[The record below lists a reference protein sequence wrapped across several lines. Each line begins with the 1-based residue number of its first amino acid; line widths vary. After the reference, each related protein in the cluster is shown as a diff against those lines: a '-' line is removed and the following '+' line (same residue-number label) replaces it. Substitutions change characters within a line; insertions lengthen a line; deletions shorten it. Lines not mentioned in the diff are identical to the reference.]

1 MKNLFFTLLFGF
13 SMVLSSATYAQNFAD
28 QPFYEGNDLGLNYS
42 PQKSTFRIW
51 SPVAEEVKLKLYQ
64 NGIGNNLIKELN
76 LQKSDKGTW
85 FLEVF
90 EDLKGKFYTFQ
101 VKTEGKWLD
110 ETCGIYAKIVG
121 VNGKRGMISDLKTT
135 NPKNWDKDKKPELKN
150 FTDIV
155 LYEMH
160 VRDFTIAPTSGAKN
174 KGKFLGMVEK
184 NTKSPDGL
192 KTGVSHLKELGITHV
207 HLLPSFDFRSIDEAK
222 PNNTD
227 YNWGYDPQNFNT
239 PEGSYSTDAYDG
251 TVRIREFKEMVKKMH
266 ENGIR
271 VIMDVVYNHL
281 GDAGDS
287 PFQKEFPNYYF
298 RQNDKGSFSDAS
310 GCGNETASERP
321 MMRKYLIESLKYWAT
336 EYHIDGFRF
345 DLMGI
350 HDLETMNLIATELRK
365 IDPKIYLYG
374 EGWTAGGSPLAEE
387 KRAIKRLTYQMP
399 NVAAF
404 SDDMRDGIKGHWS
417 NEKEKGFASGKEN
430 LEESI
435 KFGVVASTQHPQVDY
450 QKVNYSKA
458 AWAKEPHQCIN
469 YVSCHDNHTLFD
481 KIQVSCEGITEA
493 EALKINRLAQTMVF
507 TAQGVPFLHAG
518 EELARTKYGEHN
530 SYKSPDRINQIDW
543 SRKKTYCKLFEFY
556 QKLLKFRKDH
566 PAFRMPTNAMI
577 QQNLQFVDTKQANL
591 VAYTLNGAAVG
602 DKWKRIFVVYN
613 GNKNNRKITLPE
625 GKEWKLVLN
634 GENIDQNG
642 FWKQKGGAE
651 IEMYGT
657 SAMIWVE

>member
-13 SMVLSSATYAQNFAD
+13 SMVLSMVSYAQNFAD

-42 PQKSTFRIW
+42 PKKSTFRIW
-51 SPVAEEVKLKLYQ
+51 SPLAEEIKLKLYQ
-64 NGIGNNLIKELN
+64 NGIGNNLLKELN

-85 FLEVF
+85 FLEVS

-110 ETCGIYAKIVG
+110 ETCGIYAKMVG
-121 VNGKRGMISDLKTT
+121 VNGKRGMIADLKTT

-160 VRDFTIAPTSGAKN
+160 VRDFTIAPSSGAKN
-174 KGKFLGMVEK
+174 KGKFLGIAEK

-192 KTGVSHLKELGITHV
+192 KTGVSHLRELGITHV
-207 HLLPSFDFRSIDEAK
+207 HLLPSFDFRSIDEEK

-239 PEGSYSTDAYDG
+239 PEGSYATDAYDG
-251 TVRIREFKEMVKKMH
+251 TVRIREFKEMVKGLH

-271 VIMDVVYNHL
+271 VVMDVVYNHL

-298 RQNDKGSFSDAS
+298 RQNDKGGFSDAS
-310 GCGNETASERP
+310 ACGNETASERP
-321 MMRKYLIESLKYWAT
+321 MMRKYLIESLKYWAR

-350 HDLETMNLIATELRK
+350 HDIETMNLIATELRK

-417 NEKEKGFASGKEN
+417 NEKEKGFASGKEG

-435 KFGVVASTQHPQVDY
+435 KFGVVAATQHPQVDY

-481 KIQVSCEGITEA
+481 KIQVSCEGTTEA
-493 EALKINRLAQTMVF
+493 EQLKINRLAQTMVF

-543 SRKKTYCKLFEFY
+543 SRKKTYNNIFVFY
-556 QKLLKFRKDH
+556 QKLLKLRKDH

-577 QQNLQFVDTKQANL
+577 QENLQFVDTKQANL
-591 VAYTLNGAAVG
+591 VAYMLNGAAVG

-613 GNKNNRKITLPE
+613 GNKDNRKISLPK
-625 GKEWKLVLN
+625 GNWNLVLH
-634 GENIDQNG
+634 GENIDQKG
-642 FWKQKGGAE
+642 FLKQIGEKEVE
-651 IEMYGT
+651 IYGT